1 MKIPTPLR
9 IAIHVILFLCLLIFL
24 GMAALDAM
32 AQTPRPAMPGQEAPF
47 AGGQSV
53 QPPTASA
60 QMPVPDSIVDQ
71 AKLQAEGEYGTLVRP
86 RTSGQVQ
93 EVWDY
98 ASKED
103 GVYTTDMCA
112 DCTYRVRT
120 REYLVTVIEL
130 PRGEVISAIDIGD
143 KSNWTIAE
151 RGQRRIAVRPHGYGY
166 DTSMAVYGAS
176 GAVYP
181 IYLRAEGVNSTNLPD
196 LVVRIAGVVQI
207 DKSLSVPVS
216 DATAAGTNVSDAVTA
231 TATVPKMKIDGE
243 DQVADA
249 VNGLTNTNPGTPE
262 GDFVAEAKFDPNALR
277 GWGQYKLWGDDDLE
291 PVTVFRDD
299 HFTYIRFGDKW
310 KDLELPTAYVVVDE
324 FDELVNTRVQGQTFI
339 VESTQKLIT
348 LKSGFKY
355 MCIEYTGGA

>member
-1 MKIPTPLR
+1 MKLPKILR
-9 IAIHVILFLCLLIFL
+9 FAIHSVLALCLLAFL
-24 GMAALDAM
+24 VLTALDAM
-32 AQTPRPAMPGQEAPF
+32 AQTPRPAMPGQGAPF
-47 AGGQSV
+47 AGSPSV
-53 QPPTASA
+53 QTPPASA
-60 QMPVPDSIVDQ
+60 QMPVPDSIVQQ
-71 AKLQAEGEYGTLVRP
+71 AKEQAEGEYGVLERP
-86 RTSGQVQ
+86 RTSGQIQ
-93 EVWDY
+93 DVWDY

-103 GVYTTDMCA
+103 GVYETDMCEN
-112 DCTYRVRT
+112 CTYRVRT

-166 DTSMAVYGAS
+166 DTSLAVYGAS
-176 GAVYP
+176 GQVYP
-181 IYLRAEGVNSTNLPD
+181 FYLRAEGVNSTNLPD

-216 DATAAGTNVSDAVTA
+216 GSGDGVSTEAGATGSA
-231 TATVPKMKIDGE
+231 VPKMNVSGPDK
-243 DQVADA
+243 VSDA
-249 VNGLTNTNPGTPE
+249 VNGLTETNPGTPD

-277 GWGQYKLWGDDDLE
+277 GWGQYKLYGDKELE

-299 HFTYIRFGDKW
+299 RFTYIRFGDKW

-339 VESTQKLIT
+339 VESTLKLIT

-355 MCIEYTGGA
+355 MCIEFVGEA